1 MKTKIRNSIRR
12 LLLIPLV
19 FVCFALSPR
28 AQAVVPAPDGGY
40 PGQNTAEGTQALF
53 SLTTGIF
60 NTADGFHALF
70 HETNGS
76 SNVAV
81 GSQALFSDV
90 GGNNNTAVGDHALF
104 LNEGGQLGSDNT
116 AIGLTRSVT
125 TKPAAPTRPP
135 VFTHSSVTP
144 PASSTQPLVIK
155 HSIQYTRHHQH

>member
-70 HETNGS
+70 
-76 SNVAV
+76 SNTTGIINTAT
-81 GSQALFSDV
+81 GNQAL
-90 GGNNNTAVGDHALF
+90 HP
-104 LNEGGQLGSDNT
+104 
-116 AIGLTRSVT
+116 I
-125 TKPAAPTRPP
+125 
-135 VFTHSSVTP
+135 HS
-144 PASSTQPLVIK
+144 ASSTQPLVIK
-155 HSIQYTRHHQH
+155 HSNPIHSAPSTQP